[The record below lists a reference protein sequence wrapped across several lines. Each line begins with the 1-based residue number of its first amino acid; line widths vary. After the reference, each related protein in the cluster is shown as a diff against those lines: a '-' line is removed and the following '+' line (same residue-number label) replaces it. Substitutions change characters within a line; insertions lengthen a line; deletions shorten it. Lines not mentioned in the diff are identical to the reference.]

1 MHCCFKSAMLLEGED
16 PLGPLLGKLP
26 AEVLRLV
33 LGHLTPFERA
43 LFARASGSCFRACEE
58 SGLGRAGVR
67 RGDPRQ
73 AVKITEMVASRSMYE
88 WTRREAGL
96 DEEKLYY
103 EKWEGRDNI
112 PRSLMNEAAIIA
124 ATLGDLE
131 YFKCVLLALRSSRYE
146 DSLYAN
152 FEWGTMECAAEH
164 GHKRII
170 EWGLANRLYA
180 GPNVCAYAAMSGR
193 LDMLRWLRVKGCPWD
208 ESTCSLAARSGHLEV
223 LCWAHDNGC
232 PWNAETCSSAAFG
245 GHLGIIRWARDNGC
259 PWDEMTCLGAA
270 EGGHYEILRWARD
283 NGCPW
288 DERTCASLASAGDLE
303 TLKWA
308 RDHGCPWDKWTC
320 RNAVQGEHYEVLR
333 WARDHG
339 CPCPERYRDA

>member
-1 MHCCFKSAMLLEGED
+1 MGNQLRNAQFPAMALWAKSGCVFPPFFTKPPRVLSPRPHSPRRPRRVVDTNSTSADHSLPSNMHCCFKSAMLLEGED

-131 YFKCVLLALRSSRYE
+131 YFKLRATR
-146 DSLYAN
+146 AQK
-152 FEWGTMECAAEH
+152 F
-164 GHKRII
+164 K
-170 EWGLANRLYA
+170 
-180 GPNVCAYAAMSGR
+180 V
-193 LDMLRWLRVKGCPWD
+193 
-208 ESTCSLAARSGHLEV
+208 
-223 LCWAHDNGC
+223 
-232 PWNAETCSSAAFG
+232 
-245 GHLGIIRWARDNGC
+245 
-259 PWDEMTCLGAA
+259 
-270 EGGHYEILRWARD
+270 
-283 NGCPW
+283 
-288 DERTCASLASAGDLE
+288 
-303 TLKWA
+303 
-308 RDHGCPWDKWTC
+308 
-320 RNAVQGEHYEVLR
+320 
-333 WARDHG
+333 
-339 CPCPERYRDA
+339 